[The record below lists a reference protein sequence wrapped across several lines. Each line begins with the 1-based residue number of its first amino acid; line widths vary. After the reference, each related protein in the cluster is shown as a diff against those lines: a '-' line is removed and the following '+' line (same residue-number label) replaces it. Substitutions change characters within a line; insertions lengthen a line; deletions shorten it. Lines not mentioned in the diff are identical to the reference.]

1 MSHPLYEKYLSDMK
15 RLNATPP
22 YMTEAQVLES
32 LGIAVEDEYAI
43 PLHITPKKQP
53 LAKTITDKEV
63 IDPKPKSA
71 KKPKPKSK
79 PKKLKTP
86 KKERADLSKMTPGE
100 VRAHRSRLQR
110 ERMAK
115 KRASGWVEPPR
126 TQEQKERR
134 NEYFKRYYSEKRND
148 PEFMAKRAKL
158 EAKRKERRL
167 AERNLEA

>member
-1 MSHPLYEKYLSDMK
+1 MIRHPLYEKYLSDMK
-15 RLNATPP
+15 RLKATPP

-32 LGIAVEDEYAI
+32 LGIVVEDEYAL

-53 LAKTITDKEV
+53 TIKTPTDKEV

-71 KKPKPKSK
+71 KKPKPK
-79 PKKLKTP
+79 PKKLKKP
-86 KKERADLSKMTPGE
+86 KKERTDLSKMTPEE

-134 NEYFKRYYSEKRND
+134 NEYFKRYYAEKRND

-158 EAKRKERRL
+158 EEKRKARRL
-167 AERNLEA
+167 AEMNLKA